1 MSYKTIAVHCDQ
13 SQHAAARYALAARVA
28 LAASAHLTGVALTG
42 ISRYAEWNDS
52 LGAWPLPP
60 HLLDRLRHQAGAAL
74 ATFERD
80 VAAAGVDQWSS
91 SLYEDDA
98 ESGLLQHARYA
109 DLLVLSQTDP
119 DDIQFGISRP
129 LPPELLLQSGRPL
142 LLAPNTVNPAGN
154 TPASG
159 AFRHPL
165 LAWDGSNQAA
175 RALTDALPLLKL
187 AERITLLVL
196 NADQDKARHG
206 GEPGADMALFL
217 ARHGVRVDVMRE
229 FTTLE
234 TGAALLGA
242 AAERGCDLLVMG
254 GYGHRRLHE
263 TLLGGA
269 TRSVLRGMTLP
280 VLISH

>member
-1 MSYKTIAVHCDQ
+1 MSYKTIVVHCDQ
-13 SQHAAARYALAARVA
+13 SQHAAARYALAARIA
-28 LAASAHLTGVALTG
+28 LAANAHLTGVALTG

-60 HLLDRLRHQAGAAL
+60 HVLDHLRHQAGAAL

-80 VAAAGVDQWSS
+80 VTAAGVNAWSS

-119 DDIQFGISRP
+119 DEVQFGVSRP
-129 LPPELLLQSGRPL
+129 LPPELLLQGGRPL
-142 LLAPNTVNPAGN
+142 LLVPNTSSP
-154 TPASG
+154 TASG

-165 LAWDGSNQAA
+165 LAWDGSTQAA
-175 RALTDALPLLKL
+175 RAFTDALPLLSL
-187 AERITLLVL
+187 AERVTLLVL
-196 NADQDKARHG
+196 NADRDPARHG
-206 GEPGADMALFL
+206 SEPGADMALFL

-229 FTTLE
+229 FSTLE

-254 GYGHRRLHE
+254 GYGHRRVHE